1 MPNFG
6 LLITE
11 FLIAGLGFTVLIAD
25 FSIPWRS
32 RRVHNLALALL
43 TSSGLVLIA
52 IYSFINRAVDA
63 EHLYEQLIFID
74 GFSLIFKIL
83 AMGIGSAVILI
94 SVDYVYRKIR
104 NPGEFYALIA
114 FAVLGADLVASSGE
128 LLTAYISIE
137 LLAFSLYVLVA
148 ISRGDG
154 RSAEAAVKYILLG
167 ALSSALMLLGIA
179 ILFGALGETTFRYM
193 ESIMDSLLGGPGNDP
208 SMTVILGL
216 ALFFTGIGFKLS
228 LVPFHLWA
236 PDVYEGAPTPVTA
249 LIAVL
254 SKAAVIALLIRF
266 LAEAGYRS
274 IDDWQF
280 PLAVLAAGT
289 MTVGTLT
296 ALVQQNIKRLF
307 AYSSIAQVGF
317 IFVGLLTLN
326 ENGVNAVVLHL
337 CGYAFT
343 SLTAFSVIMII
354 ETQQGDENIEG
365 FSGLASRSPFMAMVM
380 ASALFSLA
388 GLPIFAG
395 FVTKFLL
402 FTAAVQAG
410 LTWLM
415 VIAVINSFISLYY
428 YVRIIKQMYVQE
440 SDHSVKTSPAIVASI
455 PIWFLFSGMIF
466 IGIYP
471 RPLMNAI
478 DSATNALGPFLGS

>member
-11 FLIAGLGFTVLIAD
+11 FLIAGLGFVVLIAD

-32 RRVHNLALALL
+32 RRAHNLTLALL
-43 TSSGLVLIA
+43 ASIGLIFIA
-52 IYSFINRAVDA
+52 IYSFANRSVDPA
-63 EHLYEQLIFID
+63 HLYEQLIFVD

-83 AMGIGSAVILI
+83 AMGIGAAVTLI
-94 SVDYVYRKIR
+94 SIDYVYRKIR
-104 NPGEFYALIA
+104 NPGEFYALII

-137 LLAFSLYVLVA
+137 VMAFCLYVLVA

-167 ALSSALMLLGIA
+167 SLSSALMLLGIA
-179 ILFGALGETTFRYM
+179 ILFGAIGETTFRYM
-193 ESIMDSLLGGPGNDP
+193 ESVMSALLGGSGNDP

-216 ALFFTGIGFKLS
+216 ALFFAGIGFKLS

-236 PDVYEGAPTPVTA
+236 PDVYEGAPTPITA
-249 LIAVL
+249 FIAVL

-274 IDDWQF
+274 MDDWQL
-280 PLAVLAAGT
+280 PLAILAAGT
-289 MTVGTLT
+289 MTIGTLT

-317 IFVGLLTLN
+317 ILVGLISLN
-326 ENGVNAVVLHL
+326 ENGVNAVILHM
-337 CGYAFT
+337 CGYAVT
-343 SLTAFSVIMII
+343 NLAAFSVIMAI
-354 ETQQGDENIEG
+354 EVGQGDESIEG

-380 ASALFSLA
+380 ASSLFSLA
-388 GLPIFAG
+388 GLPIYAG

-402 FTAAVQAG
+402 FTSAVQAG

-415 VIAVINSFISLYY
+415 VVAVVNSLISLYY
-428 YVRIIKQMYVQE
+428 YIRIIKQMYVHE
-440 SDHSVKTSPAIVASI
+440 AVNSVRVSPSIVASI
-455 PIWFLFSGMIF
+455 PIWLLFIGMVL

-471 RPLMNAI
+471 LPLMTAI
-478 DSATNALGPFLGS
+478 DSATNALGPFLG